1 MLTSGI
7 YALLDVDRL
16 GCAAGDAAALE
27 RLVAYAAA
35 AQAGGAIALQLRY
48 KSAPLGD
55 SRRAEMACALVQALR
70 GSLPLFVDDDVE
82 AAKTAGCGVH
92 LGQGDASPAEA
103 RRLLGPDAAIG
114 FSTHHLGQ
122 VDQAQALGVQYLG
135 FGPVRPTVSK
145 LNPEPVTGWAQLSD
159 ACRAS
164 DLPVVAIGGLEA
176 ADAWTVRACGAA
188 AMAVVGAWLGP
199 ASAPW
204 SPEEAFAALTNLDQQ
219 WRRGGDMGREPQ
231 QFDTLGVG
239 APGTDSRGRP

>member
-1 MLTSGI
+1 MLKSGI

-16 GCAAGDAAALE
+16 GCAAGDTAALE
-27 RLVAYAAA
+27 RLVAYAVA

-55 SRRAEMACALVQALR
+55 SRRAEMACALVKALR
-70 GSLPLFVDDDVE
+70 GAMPLFVDDDVL
-82 AAKTAGCGVH
+82 AAQVAGCGVH
-92 LGQGDASPAEA
+92 LGQSDAPPADA

-114 FSTHHLGQ
+114 FSTHQLDQ
-122 VDQAQALGVQYLG
+122 VEQAQTLGLQYLG

-164 DLPVVAIGGLEA
+164 ALPVVAIGGLEA
-176 ADAWTVRACGAA
+176 ADAWTARACGAS

-199 ASAPW
+199 VSAPW
-204 SPEEAFAALTNLDQQ
+204 SPEEAYAALINLDQQ
-219 WRRGGDMGREPQ
+219 WRRGGELAGQPE
-231 QFDTLGVG
+231 QFEALGVG